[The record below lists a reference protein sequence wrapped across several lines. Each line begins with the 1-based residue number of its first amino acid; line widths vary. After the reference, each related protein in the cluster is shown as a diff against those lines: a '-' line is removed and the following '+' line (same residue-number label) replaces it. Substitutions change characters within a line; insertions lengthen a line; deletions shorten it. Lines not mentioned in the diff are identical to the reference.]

1 MPKPLCRRRRGI
13 DWLANRPGTPSRR
26 YRHLERL
33 AQMAALVMEFPLLD
47 ETDRRRCS
55 GQEPR
60 SHPRRRG
67 DDRHGRAGW
76 RDHRRRSDRGSA
88 RAHRTAQPALNR
100 STAITVARTLATA
113 RGTAACA
120 EHVRDASDRCRGRPG
135 AVARS
140 RSDADR
146 RGDHRRAVVGNRRVA
161 DRLGI
166 GATRRDRGHED
177 GLSRLAL
184 LKILGGR
191 RI

>member
-1 MPKPLCRRRRGI
+1 MADQSSDAEAYVDARRGI

-120 EHVRDASDRCRGRPG
+120 EHVRDASDAPVPSRDPGQMPIGVEIIAAPWWETDALRIAWELEQHGVIAAMRMDCR
-135 AVARS
+135 
-140 RSDADR
+140 D
-146 RGDHRRAVVGNRRVA
+146 
-161 DRLGI
+161 
-166 GATRRDRGHED
+166 
-177 GLSRLAL
+177 
-184 LKILGGR
+184 
-191 RI
+191 

>member
-1 MPKPLCRRRRGI
+1 
-13 DWLANRPGTPSRR
+13 
-26 YRHLERL
+26 
-33 AQMAALVMEFPLLD
+33 MAALVMEFPLLD

-60 SHPRRRG
+60 SHPHRRG
-67 DDRHGRAGW
+67 DDRHGRAGATTAVAVTEAAL
-76 RDHRRRSDRGSA
+76 A
-88 RAHRTAQPALNR
+88 RIEQRNPALNR
-100 STAITVARTLATA
+100 STAITAARALAPARAARQLAPSMFATLATA
-113 RGTAACA
+113 AAA
-120 EHVRDASDRCRGRPG
+120 APVPSR

-146 RGDHRRAVVGNRRVA
+146 RGDHSRAVVGNRRVA

-184 LKILGGR
+184 LKILSGR